1 MAVLPSDPAPPGT
14 VPLVLRHLEGLDL
27 GLAIVDAD
35 GCILRDNAWVRRRFG
50 AGVRSVRG
58 LRLEPLLP
66 ELGSGCLAGAV
77 ADALATGLSV
87 LLPPG
92 PGATGADTRPPARL
106 VIVRPLRVEGAD
118 CCLVQLFD
126 GLTATPRGSGP
137 GGSGPGRGR
146 QRGARYHAALETA
159 QDSFVTLDAAG
170 RIAWINPAA
179 ERKFGR
185 SLAETLGRPLH
196 LLLPDLTG
204 PLPAGGLVRVRAVA
218 AGGRPFEAEVA
229 TGCWVG
235 GAVRYRTLFIRDTG
249 HATGRDA
256 GTASDAAAEPPG
268 FEWQVGRIVHE
279 FNNLLMVIQANAGLL
294 SGHVAD
300 TDLADAVREIGE
312 AAGRGATLT
321 GRLLSVAGDAG
332 RLPGALTTGAPPAAL
347 PPSPLPAHAQP
358 LRPAALPPLRI
369 LRVAADAALCRTL
382 DDALA
387 GGGHAVTPAADGY
400 QALECLEAMPFDLLL
415 SDARLPGGL
424 SGSLLAREI
433 RPLFPD
439 LAVVLVAAGD
449 GAAPAPDVLLPEE
462 APVLRLPFSPDDLSS
477 AVAGALAATAV
488 PAGKGFP

>member
-1 MAVLPSDPAPPGT
+1 M
-14 VPLVLRHLEGLDL
+14 PLVLRHLEGLDL
-27 GLAIVDAD
+27 GVVIVD
-35 GCILRDNAWVRRRFG
+35 GEGRILRDNAWVRRRFG
-50 AGVRSVRG
+50 AGTRSVRG
-58 LRLEPLLP
+58 IRLEPLLP
-66 ELGSGCLAGAV
+66 ELRPGRLAGAL

-87 LLPPG
+87 LLSPD
-92 PGATGADTRPPARL
+92 PGAAGSAAPAASAADGRPPASL
-106 VIVRPLRVEGAD
+106 AIVRPLRVEGAG

-126 GLTATPRGSGP
+126 GSAAMPRGG
-137 GGSGPGRGR
+137 GPGRGR

-179 ERKFGR
+179 ERRFGR
-185 SLAETLGRPLH
+185 SLAETLGRPLS
-196 LLLPDLTG
+196 LLLPDTTG
-204 PLPAGGLVRVRAVA
+204 QLPTGGLVRTRALA
-218 AGGRPFEAEVA
+218 AGGRPFEAEIA

-235 GAVRYRTLFIRDTG
+235 GTVRYRTLFIRD
-249 HATGRDA
+249 A
-256 GTASDAAAEPPG
+256 GAGPGGDDGPPSDGAAETPG

-294 SGHVAD
+294 SDHVAD

-321 GRLLSVAGDAG
+321 GRLLSVAGGTG
-332 RLPGALTTGAPPAAL
+332 RPPGGGPSLM
-347 PPSPLPAHAQP
+347 PPSPPP
-358 LRPAALPPLRI
+358 WPVRPEPLPPLRI
-369 LRVAADAALCRTL
+369 LRVAADTDLCRTL

-424 SGSLLAREI
+424 SGALLAREV

-439 LAVVLVAAGD
+439 LAIVLVAGGD
-449 GAAPAPDVLLPEE
+449 AAVAAPAVLLPEE

-477 AVAGALAATAV
+477 AVAGALAAAAV